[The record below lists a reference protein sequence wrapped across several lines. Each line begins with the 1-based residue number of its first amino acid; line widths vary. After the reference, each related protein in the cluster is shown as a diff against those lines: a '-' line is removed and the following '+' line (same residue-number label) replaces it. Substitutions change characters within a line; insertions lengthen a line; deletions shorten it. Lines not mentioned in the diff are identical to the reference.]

1 MRITIVLL
9 LACQVLFG
17 QSISLV
23 GAGYVNPIP
32 VQVAPGQVVTFFLTG
47 LQTVLPLPDRADR
60 APTVPL
66 PLQLAGIS
74 ATLSQSGPGTL
85 LAVPLFSV
93 EQLDT
98 CSDPASMSPDCMLT
112 AITLQIPFEMLAR
125 NPMLMAPVDL
135 IGVTA
140 ITFVENG
147 AVSRAFQL
155 SPMMDAIHVLTN
167 CGDALSS
174 DDGALPCQSLVTHAD
189 GSLVSATAPAATGE
203 QLVIYAYGLG
213 FTTPIVADGAPSPWG
228 ALTNTAVRIDLDFR
242 PNAGTSRPGY
252 GVAATYQPT
261 WVGLAAG
268 QIGVY
273 QVNFQ
278 VPQPPSTTPPCGAGV
293 NSNLTV
299 TIQGFQS
306 FDGAML
312 CVATQ

>member
-1 MRITIVLL
+1 MRIIVVLA

-17 QSISLV
+17 QGGMALV

-47 LQTVLPLPDRADR
+47 LQTVLPPPDRAAR

-74 ATLSQSGPGTL
+74 ATLSQSGPRTST
-85 LAVPLFSV
+85 AVPLFSV

-98 CSDPASMSPDCMLT
+98 CDDPTTMDPNCMLT
-112 AITLQIPFEMLAR
+112 AVTLQIPFEMTPR
-125 NPMLMAPVDL
+125 NPLLMAPVDL
-135 IGVTA
+135 IGTTA

-147 AVSRAFQL
+147 VVSRAFKV

-174 DDGALPCQSLVTHAD
+174 NDGALPCQSLVTHAD
-189 GSLVSATAPAATGE
+189 GSLVSSSAPALAGE

-213 FTTPIVADGAPSPWG
+213 STTPAAATGTASPWG
-228 ALTNTAVRIDLDFR
+228 ALAASVRIDLDFR
-242 PNAGTSRPGY
+242 PNAATSRPGY
-252 GVAATYQPT
+252 GVAATYQPAY
-261 WVGLAAG
+261 VGLAEG
-268 QIGVY
+268 QIGMY

-278 VPQPPSTTPPCGAGV
+278 VPQPPASTPPCGGGV

-299 TIQGFQS
+299 TIQGSQS